1 MFDSSILDFWA
12 ASGLAPQTDGAYRE
26 DGIQSWLSCDSLLNL
41 PAEAGFS
48 DATPAPNICK
58 SSPALGPIR
67 QLRRKKALMQL
78 HLVSPSSTDS
88 KDLLDQ
94 KISTTNA
101 TVVKANK
108 HSLTTYLALSG
119 EEMVK

>member
-12 ASGLAPQTDGAYRE
+12 ASGLAPQTNGAYRE
-26 DGIQSWLSCDSLLNL
+26 DGIQSWPSCDSLLNL
-41 PAEAGFS
+41 PAEAGFN
-48 DATPAPNICK
+48 DAPKICK

-94 KISTTNA
+94 KSSTTNA

-108 HSLTTYLALSG
+108 HSLTTYLTMSG